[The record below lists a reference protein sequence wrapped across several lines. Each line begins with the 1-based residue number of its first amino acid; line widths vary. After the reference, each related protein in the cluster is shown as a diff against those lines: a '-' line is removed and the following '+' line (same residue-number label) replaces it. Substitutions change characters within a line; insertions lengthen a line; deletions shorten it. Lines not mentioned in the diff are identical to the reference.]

1 MFIKNKKRVP
11 LIRYW
16 TTRYLMTLC
25 IGLVVIAFVSVMWIR
40 HTTLENRLNI
50 MELMTEE
57 IADRFVDFSEGK
69 PIPKGDVPGYL
80 DDRGRFMNLE
90 SEPFIYIVDTRGA
103 TLSSNRP
110 QGHRF
115 IQFSQ
120 SLLTN
125 EENVQKLQLERE
137 GNDVYVV
144 KSPIELQGA
153 LLGWVV
159 MIEYKDNLTAVKQEY
174 RLLAIMIIGL
184 ALIGWAAIYFLSR
197 RISNPIQDVAAAA
210 KKVQE
215 GDYQIELRDEYREQ
229 EVYDLVHSFKEMS
242 NRLEKLES
250 LRTELLAGVTHELK
264 TPVTSISGLLQAVGD
279 DVVTGEEAKEFIQ
292 MSLKETAKMKKMVED
307 LLAFNTF
314 ATNNIPVQLETGEI
328 NKLLK
333 ETGYQWSITQEG
345 TGIELQVNTL
355 SKELFVRIDQIRL
368 QQIIINLL
376 NNAAQAMEGK
386 GDIKVNVSMQT
397 SEIWVDVVDTGK
409 GIPFEEQ
416 PFIFE
421 RFFRGE
427 EKKYRTRGLGLG
439 LPFSKMIAMSMGGDL
454 QLVETSITGTT
465 FRMIIPKKT

>member
-1 MFIKNKKRVP
+1 
-11 LIRYW
+11 
-16 TTRYLMTLC
+16 MTLC

-110 QGHRF
+110 QDHRF

-355 SKELFVRIDQIRL
+355 SKELFARIDQIRL

-409 GIPFEEQ
+409 GIPLEEQ

>member
-1 MFIKNKKRVP
+1 
-11 LIRYW
+11 
-16 TTRYLMTLC
+16 MTLC

-110 QGHRF
+110 QDHRF

-409 GIPFEEQ
+409 GIPLEEQ

>member
-110 QGHRF
+110 QDHRF

-409 GIPFEEQ
+409 GIPLEEQ

>member
-1 MFIKNKKRVP
+1 MP

-110 QGHRF
+110 QDHRF

-409 GIPFEEQ
+409 GIPLEEQ